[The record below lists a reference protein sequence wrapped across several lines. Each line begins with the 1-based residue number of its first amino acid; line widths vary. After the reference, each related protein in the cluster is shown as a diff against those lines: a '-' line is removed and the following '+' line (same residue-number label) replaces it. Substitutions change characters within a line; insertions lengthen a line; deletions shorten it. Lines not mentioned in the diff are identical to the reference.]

1 MCGVRREVA
10 DSATSA
16 LEGKESGGARDGVGE
31 EAASAASKD
40 DACLAGGR
48 RLRRDRRAGNGYGGA
63 LTMD

>member
-1 MCGVRREVA
+1 MRREVA

-16 LEGKESGGARDGVGE
+16 LEGKESGGARDGVDE
-31 EAASAASKD
+31 EAASAASKY

-63 LTMD
+63 PTMD